1 MKLGYFAV
9 ALLLSTA
16 VQAQAQTQDHQR
28 RPATLAAMPAAPAPA
43 PAPVPAVSPDMQAL
57 GGLQDEWA
65 RIKYRTPDQSA
76 QERAI
81 EQLSVRAAEAAKAYP
96 SSPEIKVWQ
105 AIIIATRA
113 GINGGLGALSDAKQ
127 AKDLLELQREADPDA
142 PPYLI
147 IIVDEF
153 AALATEVPEFVD
165 GVVNVAQR
173 GRSLGLHLILATQRP
188 AGVIKDNLRANTNL
202 RVALRMADE
211 NDSEDVLGSKEAA
224 FFDPALPG
232 RAVSKTGPG
241 RLVPFQTGYA
251 GGWTSDVPP
260 PPEMPPGVMS
270 STP

>member
-57 GGLQDEWA
+57 DGLQDEWA

-81 EQLSVRAAEAAKAYP
+81 EQLSQRAAETAKAYP

-113 GINGGLGALSDAKQ
+113 SINGGLGALSDAKQ
-127 AKDLLELQREADPDA
+127 AKALLEQVEGAAPDVLNGSVYTSLASLYYKVPGWPIGFGNNEKAEAYLKKALSVNPEGIDPNFFYGDYEYEQGQYDLARQYLKKAMAAPARPGRELADTGRRKEAQDLLEKM
-142 PPYLI
+142 
-147 IIVDEF
+147 
-153 AALATEVPEFVD
+153 
-165 GVVNVAQR
+165 
-173 GRSLGLHLILATQRP
+173 
-188 AGVIKDNLRANTNL
+188 AGK
-202 RVALRMADE
+202 
-211 NDSEDVLGSKEAA
+211 
-224 FFDPALPG
+224 
-232 RAVSKTGPG
+232 
-241 RLVPFQTGYA
+241 Y
-251 GGWTSDVPP
+251 
-260 PPEMPPGVMS
+260 
-270 STP
+270 